1 MPERSKGF
9 AGAGSCFCFSLTCI
23 RYREASDRFQ
33 PNLLQSKMGSDPKIL
48 LSLFPPGTAS
58 ASAGISVL
66 SDSCNVG
73 SATIESTGSTVSCVP
88 GEHACILRYAGHER
102 HQQAAV
108 AARRVD
114 EWTRLDELLV
124 PLRRRRRC
132 ERAQAFFSEHPD
144 QSSCPQ
150 AQADAIVQS
159 AWKCL
164 PVGCATHDTHSACRV
179 RVRPTNVCS
188 ASRFASM
195 RPFVCMIMV
204 FRTGICSHTQ
214 APRSRSL
221 CAHPDAHRG
230 TPGALFFSPGMWRQ
244 LRRGSFAKHP
254 DEAD

>member
-9 AGAGSCFCFSLTCI
+9 AGSCFCFSLTCI

-124 PLRRRRRC
+124 PASSDWMRHFVGGDVANEPKPFFRSTRTSRAVHKRRRTPSSNPRGNVFQSDAPHMTPTVHVVC
-132 ERAQAFFSEHPD
+132 E
-144 QSSCPQ
+144 
-150 AQADAIVQS
+150 
-159 AWKCL
+159 
-164 PVGCATHDTHSACRV
+164 
-179 RVRPTNVCS
+179 
-188 ASRFASM
+188 
-195 RPFVCMIMV
+195 
-204 FRTGICSHTQ
+204 
-214 APRSRSL
+214 
-221 CAHPDAHRG
+221 
-230 TPGALFFSPGMWRQ
+230 
-244 LRRGSFAKHP
+244 
-254 DEAD
+254 